1 MKNKKY
7 KMNSC
12 EALQIIDGVKKP
24 KARKN
29 GDWRFKLHEGDEIS
43 IDSGEPYAPTPSV
56 IIQSIQYFKNR
67 PATVGGTTVRIL
79 TKDGEKIECFL
90 KEIS

>member
-1 MKNKKY
+1 MKK
-7 KMNSC
+7 
-12 EALQIIDGVKKP
+12 

-29 GDWRFKLHEGDEIS
+29 GDWRFNLHNGDEITV
-43 IDSGEPYAPTPSV
+43 DTGDNELPPSV

-67 PATVGGTTVRIL
+67 PATVAGTIARIL
-79 TKDGEKIECFL
+79 TQDGEKIECFL